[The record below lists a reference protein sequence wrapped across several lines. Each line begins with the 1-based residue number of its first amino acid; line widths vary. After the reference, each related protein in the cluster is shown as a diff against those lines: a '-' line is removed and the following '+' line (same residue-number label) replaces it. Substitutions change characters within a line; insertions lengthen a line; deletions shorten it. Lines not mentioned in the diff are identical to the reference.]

1 MTMHA
6 THPYA
11 NRTVKQYREA
21 IVLGLQVAFREDI
34 MDAAGHLSMRIPGT
48 DTFLMNPRFAPAVA
62 EPEDLAIVDVKTG
75 QQLDGPYPIPSEAVI
90 HRAIFNA
97 RPDVQSVMH
106 FHSRFLQLVGILD
119 LELRP
124 VLRDDNIFE
133 GGVPILDDAN
143 NIDTEELADE
153 MVETLGSARAITL
166 RGHGSIV
173 TGVHPEA
180 ATITALQ
187 LEGMAR
193 SLYEAHLVGR
203 SDFRP
208 YNVDYHS
215 PRRAG
220 VLTQEAHLENPYRV
234 WPFLLTKHNLLSR
247 DRIRALLSSPTYGKP

>member
-1 MTMHA
+1 MNA

-11 NRTVKQYREA
+11 NRTVEQYREA
-21 IVLGLQVAFREDI
+21 IVLGLQVAFREGI

-48 DTFLMNPRFAPAVA
+48 DTFLLNPRFAPVVA
-62 EPEDLAIVDVKTG
+62 EPDDLAIVDLKSG
-75 QQLDGPYPIPSEAVI
+75 QQVDGPYPIPSEAVI

-97 RPDVQSVMH
+97 RPDVNSVMH

-119 LELRP
+119 LSLRP
-124 VLRDDNIFE
+124 ILRDDNIFE
-133 GGVPILDDAN
+133 GGVPTLDNAN

-153 MVETLGSARAITL
+153 MVETLGPARAVTL
-166 RGHGSIV
+166 RGHGSIA

-187 LEGMAR
+187 LEQMAH
-193 SLYEAHLVGR
+193 SVYDAHLVGNP
-203 SDFRP
+203 DPRP

-247 DRIRALLSSPTYGKP
+247 DRIRGLLSSPSYGKA